1 MVPSQCDDL
10 SRLGVPGAVD
20 HAVCSLAHAVHLLE
34 LGNVPVIGID
44 TLLFVE
50 IRINIKCQ
58 Q

>member
-20 HAVCSLAHAVHLLE
+20 HSVCTLAHAVHLLE

-50 IRINIKCQ
+50 KGI
-58 Q
+58 